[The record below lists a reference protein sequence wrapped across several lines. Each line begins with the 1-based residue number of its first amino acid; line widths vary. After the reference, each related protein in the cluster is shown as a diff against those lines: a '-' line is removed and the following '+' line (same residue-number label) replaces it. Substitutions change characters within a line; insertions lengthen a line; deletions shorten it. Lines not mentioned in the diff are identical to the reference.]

1 MIPNEL
7 KRLWAEGRPTLN
19 GWLSVGNAFTAE
31 IMAAQGYDS
40 LTVDVQHGA
49 LDYAAAEDLHAELL
63 AARTAPVVVLDAAGV
78 TTMSTTAVLVTLS
91 FLKGRADL
99 SPPAVVR
106 DPAGPFVDAFSQLGL
121 FSSLMRME
129 FRT

>member
-1 MIPNEL
+1 MASATEA
-7 KRLWAEGRPTLN
+7 KQGAAEAGPEGERHILLP
-19 GWLSVGNAFTAE
+19 A
-31 IMAAQGYDS
+31 
-40 LTVDVQHGA
+40 A

-78 TTMSTTAVLVTLS
+78 TTMSTTAVLVILS